1 MKFDRY
7 EVKIDQHNNYTLII
21 YLDSYL
27 TEFSDELHTLQVE
40 KQDLQKSI
48 RQLIKT
54 KFPHIPIKT
63 AKVVAGTMIV
73 TTLYLYGPPGFQSH
87 KSASAQTLQEVK
99 HDTYTVASG
108 DSLSLIGKKFNVS
121 VATIKALNNL
131 TSDTIFVGQIIK
143 LPYFTYTVV
152 AGDSLSVIAKR
163 YNTTTEQISSFNELT
178 NYTINIGQKLKI
190 PLNLSIPVQEPAT
203 TPIEPTIKNDTYTVV
218 SGDTLSLIAKKLN
231 TTVESLRSLNNLT
244 TDMIFVGQ
252 VLIVTKSQQE
262 TIVEEPIISN
272 EPIPTGNET
281 TYTVVAGD
289 SLSLIAKKFSTTVAA
304 IQETNELPSTII
316 RVGQVLKIPV
326 PTTDSV
332 ITPEIVNEEPAL
344 LTTYTV
350 VSGDSLSL
358 IAKKFNTTV
367 TTIKE
372 ANNLPTNTIYIGQ
385 VLTIS
390 QPTIQAPKDTIAP
403 TVPVIEATTVINKQN
418 QSNVSLSGK
427 AEEHETLEVTI
438 TDQQQNT
445 VSFEMKAD
453 NSGQYQHNVD
463 VSTLNDGTLTV
474 IAIARDEAGNKSP
487 ESQIIMKKDT
497 ISQVP
502 SLSTTDMS
510 QNNMNSYFI
519 SGSADAGSIVT
530 IIASD
535 ETKNLNAEAIANERG
550 EFQVF
555 MNVSSLQ
562 DGDITITAKAIDPSK
577 NESEPTSKIVKK
589 DTLSTTPTLIPIPFI
604 NKNLST
610 NVVVKGNSEENT
622 SIVLTATDG
631 LTQVQAEAKADE
643 MGLFQQALDLS
654 KLNDGNIT
662 ITSTSTDAIG
672 NRSEAATMIVVK
684 DTKTTEP
691 ILEKIED
698 VTSQNAHQFQLSG
711 MTEENAVVNIT
722 ISDEQNQTTE
732 KKVKADENGRFQ
744 ESFDLRNLHDGKLTL
759 TAYSVD
765 ELENVSSITQ
775 GTILKDTIVNSPKME
790 VPSYINNSNE
800 TNVPIIGL
808 ALPGSTI
815 LITFTDKSNTVK
827 SVETTANEAG
837 EYEAIANLSDLED
850 KEIIV
855 SVIQTSLAGIKSDAT
870 VGRLIKDTEIPH
882 APTFHNDNYINS
894 ENQNAYILSGMAE
907 ASAIISIS
915 IDQLNGQTIDV
926 ETTTSETG
934 EFSISVDLSTFN
946 DGDIN
951 FSLFQTD
958 VAGNKGE
965 TISKTLIKD
974 TLSSSKLDLNV
985 LRTIYNGNVYNY
997 QLSGVADPHT
1007 SLSLLFT
1014 DGENTQSVTVESDE
1028 NGLFDVTVDMSKLQ
1042 DGDIK
1047 VSFQTKDSAGNIGEL
1062 EPAIITKDTTSP
1074 AEAVAT
1080 VAPYINQENMNEYKV
1095 SGASVE
1101 EGATVTIVATDG
1113 VKTIEE
1119 TALVYN
1125 GSFSK
1130 DLNLSTLKD
1139 SIITFTITQ
1148 TDRAGNTSIVSAAT
1162 VEKDTVIKE
1171 PTVSKNGFRYENL
1184 QSIYTMIGTGESN
1197 ATINVIAKNQ
1207 NGESLLTTSSEADNN
1222 GFYTISMYLDVLEA
1236 RGNITV
1242 SISQTD
1248 LAGNR
1253 SEIKTI
1259 TLQAHTVSEGETLED
1274 IAKRYNT
1281 SVVAL
1286 TSLNQLSSSIVSPN
1300 QQLLLPISASEVI
1313 NLGYM
1318 YFGNTKDYINMV
1330 NSTSH
1335 SVNVVAPSYF
1345 DIHPDGTLKLTY
1357 QVDASFISMMHM
1369 QGKRVV
1375 PFLSNH
1381 WDRELGRA
1389 MLANKELAAQ
1399 QIADAIER
1407 YNLDGV
1413 NVDIENVT
1421 AADRQDYTE
1430 FVRLLREKIPSS
1442 KEVSVAVAAN
1452 PNGWTTGW
1460 HGSYDYTE
1468 LAKYADYL
1476 MIMSYDESYPGGE
1489 AGSVASYNWV
1499 ERSVQYAL
1507 SQNVSSDKIVLGVA
1521 HFGRYWMEGASYG
1534 GHGIS
1539 NSQVH
1544 MMIDRYNGEVQ
1555 FDELSKTPKAI
1566 ITIREGDPETVIG
1579 GNTLAPGSYEI
1590 WFENE
1595 ESISNKLSLISQYN
1609 LKGVGNWSIG
1619 QENKEVWKTYATSL
1633 PQTLMVTAPAPTAT
1647 TSYLEYRVVAGDTL
1661 WVIAQ
1666 RNNTTIQT
1674 IKEIN
1679 GLTSDSLTIGQILKL
1694 PQKQQEPVSEVTA
1707 SSTMYKVVSGDS
1719 LSLIAKNFNT
1729 TVTAIKEKNQ
1739 ITSDMIYVGQTL
1751 VIPSTT

>member
-7 EVKIDQHNNYTLII
+7 EIKKDQLNNYTLII

-27 TEFSDELHTLQVE
+27 TEFSDELNTLQVE

-48 RQLIKT
+48 RHLIKT

-73 TTLYLYGPPGFQSH
+73 TTLYFYGPPGFQSQ

-99 HDTYTVASG
+99 HDTHTVASG

-131 TSDTIFVGQIIK
+131 TSDTIFVGQILK

-190 PLNLSIPVQEPAT
+190 PLNLSIPVQESAT

-218 SGDTLSLIAKKLN
+218 SGDSLSLIAKKFN

-252 VLIVTKSQQE
+252 VLIVTKSQQDTTVKE
-262 TIVEEPIISN
+262 QIISTEPIST
-272 EPIPTGNET
+272 ENET

-289 SLSLIAKKFSTTVAA
+289 SLSLIAKRFSTTVAA
-304 IQETNELPSTII
+304 IQETNALPSTII
-316 RVGQVLKIPV
+316 RVGQILKIPV
-326 PTTDSV
+326 PTGRV
-332 ITPEIVNEEPAL
+332 ITPEIVNEDPAL
-344 LTTYTV
+344 PRTYTV

-367 TTIKE
+367 TNIKVT
-372 ANNLPTNTIYIGQ
+372 NKLPTDTIYIGQ

-390 QPTIQAPKDTIAP
+390 QSTIQAPKDTIAP
-403 TVPVIEATTVINKQN
+403 AVPVIKAATIINKQN
-418 QSNVSLSGK
+418 QSNVSLSGE
-427 AEEHETLEVTI
+427 AEEHATVEVRI
-438 TDQQQNT
+438 TDQQQNA
-445 VSFEMKAD
+445 VSFEMKED
-453 NSGQYQHNVD
+453 SSGQYQHNVD
-463 VSTLNDGTLTV
+463 VSMLNDGTLTV
-474 IAIARDEAGNKSP
+474 IVIARDEAGNKSP
-487 ESQIIMKKDT
+487 ESQIILKKDT
-497 ISQVP
+497 ISQVS
-502 SLSTTDMS
+502 SLSTTDMN

-535 ETKNLNAEAIANERG
+535 ETNKLHAEAIANERG
-550 EFQVF
+550 EFKVL

-562 DGDITITAKAIDPSK
+562 DGNITITAKAIDPSK
-577 NESEPTSKIVKK
+577 NESDPTTKIVTK
-589 DTLSTTPTLIPIPFI
+589 DTLSATPTLIPIPFI
-604 NKNLST
+604 NKNSST
-610 NVVVKGNSEENT
+610 NVVVKGNSDKNT
-622 SIVLTATDG
+622 TIVLTVTDG

-654 KLNDGNIT
+654 KLSDGNIT
-662 ITSTSTDAIG
+662 ISSTSTDSFE
-672 NRSEAATMIVVK
+672 NKSEAATMIVVK
-684 DTKTTEP
+684 DTKSTEP

-744 ESFDLRNLHDGKLTL
+744 ESFDLRTLHDGKLTL
-759 TAYSVD
+759 TAFSVD
-765 ELENVSSITQ
+765 ELENESSIIR
-775 GTILKDTIVNSPKME
+775 GTILKDTVVNQPKVE
-790 VPSYINNSNE
+790 KPSYISYGNE
-800 TNVPIIGL
+800 TNVPITGI

-815 LITFTDKSNTVK
+815 LMTFTDNSNTVK
-827 SVETTANEAG
+827 TVETTANETG
-837 EYEAIANLSDLED
+837 VYETTANLSDLQDE
-850 KEIIV
+850 EIIV

-870 VGRLIKDTEIPH
+870 VSRLIKDIVIPH
-882 APTFHNDNYINS
+882 APTFHNHNYINS
-894 ENQNAYILSGMAE
+894 ENQYAYILSGMAE

-915 IDQLNGQTIDV
+915 IDQSNGQTIDL
-926 ETTTSETG
+926 ETTANETG
-934 EFSISVDLSTFN
+934 EFSIPVDLSSFN

-965 TISKTLIKD
+965 SISKTLIKD
-974 TLSSSKLDLNV
+974 TMSSRKLDLNV
-985 LRTIYNGNVYNY
+985 LRTIYSGNVYNY
-997 QLSGVADPHT
+997 HLSGVADPHT
-1007 SLSLLFT
+1007 SLSLLFS
-1014 DGENTQSVTVESDE
+1014 DGENTKSETVESDE
-1028 NGLFDVTVDMSKLQ
+1028 NGLFEVNVDMSKLQ

-1062 EPAIITKDTTSP
+1062 ESAIITKDTTSP

-1113 VKTIEE
+1113 VTTIEE
-1119 TALVYN
+1119 TALVIN

-1148 TDRAGNTSIVSAAT
+1148 TDRAGNTSIVHVAT
-1162 VEKDTVIKE
+1162 IEKDTLINE
-1171 PTVSKNGFRYENL
+1171 PIVSKNGFRYENL
-1184 QSIYTMIGTGESN
+1184 QSIYTLIGTAEPN

-1236 RGNITV
+1236 RGNITI

-1248 LAGNR
+1248 LAGNI

-1259 TLQAHTVSEGETLED
+1259 TLQAHTVSEGERLED

-1286 TSLNQLSSSIVSPN
+1286 TSLNQLSSSIVSAN

-1499 ERSVQYAL
+1499 ERSVQYAI

-1566 ITIREGDPETVIG
+1566 ITIREGDPVTVIG

-1595 ESISNKLSLISQYN
+1595 ESISHKLSLISQYN

-1633 PQTLMVTAPAPTAT
+1633 PQTLAVSTAAVTAP
-1647 TSYLEYRVVAGDTL
+1647 SYLEYRVVAGDTL

-1679 GLTSDSLTIGQILKL
+1679 GLSSDSLTIGQILKL
-1694 PQKQQEPVSEVTA
+1694 PQKQQEPATEVNA
-1707 SSTMYKVVSGDS
+1707 STTTYQVVSGDS
-1719 LSLIAKNFNT
+1719 LSLIANKFNT
-1729 TVTAIKEKNQ
+1729 TVTEIKEENQ
-1739 ITSDMIYVGQTL
+1739 LTSDMIYVGQVL
-1751 VIPSTT
+1751 VIPSVS

>member
-7 EVKIDQHNNYTLII
+7 EVKLDHQNNYTLII

-27 TEFSDELHTLQVE
+27 TEFSDELHSLQIE
-40 KQDLQKSI
+40 KQDLQKNI

-54 KFPHIPIKT
+54 KFPNIPIKT
-63 AKVVAGTMIV
+63 AKVMAGTIIV
-73 TTLYLYGPPGFQSH
+73 TTLYFYGTGLQNQ
-87 KSASAQTLQEVK
+87 KTVSAQTLQVVQ
-99 HDTYTVASG
+99 HDTYKVASG

-121 VATIKALNNL
+121 VATIKTLNHL
-131 TSDTIFVGQIIK
+131 TSDTIFIGQTLK
-143 LPYFTYTVV
+143 LPFFTYTIV
-152 AGDSLSVIAKR
+152 AGDSLSMIAKR

-178 NYTINIGQKLKI
+178 SYTINIGQKLKI
-190 PLNLSIPVQEPAT
+190 PLNISTSVQEPVS
-203 TPIEPTIKNDTYTVV
+203 TPMEPAVKDDTYTVV

-231 TTVESLRSLNNLT
+231 TAVENLRTLNNLT

-252 VLIVTKSQQE
+252 VLIVTKPVQGTVIQE
-262 TIVEEPIISN
+262 PTNSPEPV
-272 EPIPTGNET
+272 PTENTT

-289 SLSLIAKKFSTTVAA
+289 SLSLIAKRFSTTVAA

-326 PTTDSV
+326 PKDRA

-344 LTTYTV
+344 PTTYTV

-367 TTIKE
+367 TSIKE
-372 ANNLPTNTIYIGQ
+372 TNNLPTDTIYIGQ
-385 VLTIS
+385 VLTIL
-390 QPTIQAPKDTIAP
+390 QPTNQAPKDTTAP
-403 TVPVIEATTVINKQN
+403 ALPVIKAATVINKQS
-418 QSNVSLSGK
+418 QSNVSLSGIT
-427 AEEHETLEVTI
+427 EEHATIEVVI
-438 TDQQQNT
+438 TDQQQN
-445 VSFEMKAD
+445 VVNFEVKAD
-453 NSGQYQHNVD
+453 SSGQYQQHVD
-463 VSTLNDGTLTV
+463 VSMLKDGTLTI
-474 IAIARDEAGNKSP
+474 IATARDEAGNKSP
-487 ESQIIMKKDT
+487 ESQITLKKDT
-497 ISQVP
+497 LSQEP
-502 SLSTTDMS
+502 SLSTTDIN
-510 QNNMNSYFI
+510 QNNKNSYLI

-530 IIASD
+530 ISASD
-535 ETKNLNAEAIANERG
+535 ETEKINAEILANERG
-550 EFQVF
+550 EFQVL

-562 DGDITITAKAIDPSK
+562 DGNITITAKAIDPSK
-577 NESEPTSKIVKK
+577 NESEPTTKIVTK
-589 DTLSTTPTLIPIPFI
+589 DTTTTAPTLIPIPFI
-604 NKNLST
+604 NEHLST

-643 MGLFQQALDLS
+643 AGVFQQSLDLS

-662 ITSTSTDAIG
+662 ITSTSTDAFG
-672 NRSEAATMIVVK
+672 NKSEAATMTVGK
-684 DTKTTEP
+684 DTKSSEP
-691 ILEKIED
+691 VLDLIED

-711 MTEENAVVNIT
+711 ITEENAIVNIT
-722 ISDEQNQTTE
+722 ISDDQNQTTE

-744 ESFDLRNLHDGKLTL
+744 EVLDLRTLQDGNLTL

-765 ELENVSSITQ
+765 ELDNKSRITE
-775 GTILKDTIVNSPKME
+775 GTIVKDTIVNSPTIE
-790 VPSYINNSNE
+790 VPPYINHLNE
-800 TNVPIIGL
+800 TNVLFTGL

-815 LITFTDKSNTVK
+815 LLTFTDKSNTVK
-827 SVETTANEAG
+827 TVETIANQAG

-850 KEIIV
+850 AEIIV
-855 SVIQTSLAGIKSDAT
+855 SAIQTSLAEIKSDAT
-870 VGRLIKDTEIPH
+870 VSRLIKDIEIPH
-882 APTFHNDNYINS
+882 APTFHNHNYINS
-894 ENQNAYILSGMAE
+894 ENQATYILSGLAE
-907 ASAIISIS
+907 AFAVISIS
-915 IDQLNGQTIDV
+915 IDQLNGQTIEL
-926 ETTTSETG
+926 ETIANETG
-934 EFSISVDLSTFN
+934 EYSIPVDLSSFN
-946 DGDIN
+946 DGDIT

-958 VAGNKGE
+958 EAGNSGE
-965 TISKTLIKD
+965 IISKTLIKD

-985 LRTIYNGNVYNY
+985 LRTIYSGNVYNY

-1007 SLSLLFT
+1007 SLSLLFS
-1014 DGENTQSVTVESDE
+1014 DGENTQSETVESDE
-1028 NGLFDVTVDMSKLQ
+1028 NGLFEVNVDMSTLQ
-1042 DGDIK
+1042 DGDIN

-1062 EPAIITKDTTSP
+1062 EPTVITKDTTSP
-1074 AEAVAT
+1074 TEAVVT
-1080 VAPYINQENMNEYKV
+1080 VPPYINQENINQYNV

-1101 EGATVTIVATDG
+1101 EGATVSIIATDG
-1113 VKTIEE
+1113 LITIEE
-1119 TALVYN
+1119 AALVIN

-1139 SIITFTITQ
+1139 SNITFTITQ
-1148 TDRAGNTSIVSAAT
+1148 TDRAGNTSIVQSST
-1162 VEKDTVIKE
+1162 IEKDTVVEE
-1171 PTVSKNGFRYENL
+1171 PVVSKNGFRYENL
-1184 QSIYTMIGTGESN
+1184 QSIYTLIGTAEPN
-1197 ATINVIAKNQ
+1197 ATIDVIVRNQ
-1207 NGESLLTTSSEADNN
+1207 NGENLLTTSADTDRN
-1222 GFYTISMYLDVLEA
+1222 GFYSISMYLDVLEA
-1236 RGNITV
+1236 KGNVTL

-1248 LAGNR
+1248 LAGNQ
-1253 SEIKTI
+1253 SEAKTI
-1259 TLQAHTVSEGETLED
+1259 SLQSHTVGEGETLED

-1286 TSLNQLSSSIVSPN
+1286 TSLNQLPNSIVSPN

-1335 SVNVVAPSYF
+1335 SVNVVSPSYF
-1345 DIHPDGTLKLTY
+1345 DIHHDGTLKLTY

-1389 MLANKELAAQ
+1389 MLANKELAVQ

-1421 AADRQDYTE
+1421 AADRHDYTE

-1452 PNGWTTGW
+1452 PNGWSTGW

-1507 SQNVSSDKIVLGVA
+1507 SQHVPSDKIVLGVA

-1544 MMIDRYNGEVQ
+1544 MLIERYNGDVL

-1566 ITIREGDPETVIG
+1566 ITIREGDPVTVIG
-1579 GNTLAPGSYEI
+1579 GNTLAPGTYEI

-1595 ESISNKLSLISQYN
+1595 ESISHKLSLISQYN

-1633 PQTLMVTAPAPTAT
+1633 PQILAVIAPAT
-1647 TSYLEYRVVAGDTL
+1647 TTPSYLEYRVEAGDTL

-1679 GLTSDSLTIGQILKL
+1679 QLTSDSLTIGQVLKL
-1694 PQKQQEPVSEVTA
+1694 PQKHEEAVSEVAA
-1707 SSTMYKVVSGDS
+1707 STTTYKVVSGDS
-1719 LSLIAKNFNT
+1719 LSLIAKKFTT
-1729 TVTAIKEKNQ
+1729 TVTAIKEENQ
-1739 ITSDMIYVGQTL
+1739 LTSDMIYVGQVL
-1751 VIPSTT
+1751 VILTAP